1 MEILN
6 TPFRHKNWFVK
17 LNKETQKY
25 EPYTTKKEA
34 LQYFASCGDF
44 HNDNGVLRYS
54 GKEKGSYRM
63 NQKEIEYFN
72 QLLIQKEE
80 AKQEAKKYIDT
91 LKVLVS
97 EDNKKVEK
105 NFLFKNCIVYVA
117 AYFNSEYTTTQVN
130 FIDYAIMQEGDLKE
144 TLKRLYEEAKTPFK
158 ETTDQE
164 EVKKL
169 INMFLDWKNNFLTVG
184 RFAEYYSLTIDKANE
199 IINKGRELNEK
210 RATEDQ
216 NAVLGLFM
224 Y

>member
-6 TPFRHKNWFVK
+6 TPFKHKNWFVSF
-17 LNKETQKY
+17 NKETQKY

-63 NQKEIEYFN
+63 NQKEIEYFT

-97 EDNKKVEK
+97 EDKKKVEK

-117 AYFNSEYTTTQVN
+117 VYFNSEYTTTQVN
-130 FIDYAIMQEGDLKE
+130 FRDYIAAHGGETKE
-144 TLKRLYEEAKTPFK
+144 TLKKLCEEAKTPFK

-184 RFAEYYSLTIDKANE
+184 GFAEYYSLTIDKANE

-216 NAVLGLFM
+216 NAVLSLFM
-224 Y
+224 H

>member
-6 TPFRHKNWFVK
+6 TPFRHKNWFVSF
-17 LNKETQKY
+17 NKETEKY

-34 LQYFASCGDF
+34 LQYFASSGDF
-44 HNDNGVLRYS
+44 YNDNGVLRYT

-72 QLLIQKEE
+72 ELLRQKEE
-80 AKQEAKKYIDT
+80 AKQEAQKYIDT

-97 EDNKKVEK
+97 EDNKKVNK
-105 NFLFKNCIVYVA
+105 SFLFKNCIVSITIYFGSDYV
-117 AYFNSEYTTTQVN
+117 STHVN
-130 FIDYAIMQEGDLKE
+130 FRDYIAAHGGETKE
-144 TLKRLYEEAKTPFK
+144 TLKRLCKEAKTPFK

-164 EVKKL
+164 EIKKL

-199 IINKGRELNEK
+199 VINKGRELNERRPK
-210 RATEDQ
+210 EDQ

>member
-17 LNKETQKY
+17 LNKETEKY

-34 LQYFASCGDF
+34 LQYYASCGDF
-44 HNDNGVLRYS
+44 INDNGVLRYT
-54 GKEKGSYRM
+54 GREKGSYRM

-72 QLLIQKEE
+72 ELLRQKEE
-80 AKQEAKKYIDT
+80 ATQEAQKYIDT

-97 EDNKKVEK
+97 EDNKKVK
-105 NFLFKNCIVYVA
+105 KSFLFKNCIVSITIYFGSDYVWTHVDFRDYIA
-117 AYFNSEYTTTQVN
+117 AHGGET
-130 FIDYAIMQEGDLKE
+130 KE
-144 TLKRLYEEAKTPFK
+144 TLKRLCEEAKTPFK

-199 IINKGRELNEK
+199 VINKGRELNERRPK
-210 RATEDQ
+210 EDQ

>member
-17 LNKETQKY
+17 LNKETEKY

-44 HNDNGVLRYS
+44 YNDNGVLRYA

-72 QLLIQKEE
+72 ELLRQKEE

-91 LKVLVS
+91 LKILVS

-105 NFLFKNCIVYVA
+105 NFLFKNCIVSITIYFGSDYVST
-117 AYFNSEYTTTQVN
+117 NVN
-130 FIDYAIMQEGDLKE
+130 FIDYIAAHGGETKE
-144 TLKRLYEEAKTPFK
+144 LLKRLYEEATTPFK

-169 INMFLDWKNNFLTVG
+169 INMFLDWKNNFLTIG
-184 RFAEYYSLTIDKANE
+184 RFAEYYNLTIDKANE
-199 IINKGRELNEK
+199 VINKGRELNDRRPK
-210 RATEDQ
+210 EDQ
-216 NAVLGLFM
+216 NAVLSLFM

>member
-6 TPFRHKNWFVK
+6 TPFRHKNWFVSF
-17 LNKETQKY
+17 NKETEKY

-44 HNDNGVLRYS
+44 YNDNGVLRYT
-54 GKEKGSYRM
+54 GREKGSYRM

-72 QLLIQKEE
+72 ELLRQKEE
-80 AKQEAKKYIDT
+80 ATQEAQKYIDT

-97 EDNKKVEK
+97 EDNKKVNK
-105 NFLFKNCIVYVA
+105 SFLFKNCIVSITIYFGSDYVW
-117 AYFNSEYTTTQVN
+117 THVC
-130 FIDYAIMQEGDLKE
+130 FIDYIAAHGGETKE

-199 IINKGRELNEK
+199 VINKGRELNERRPK
-210 RATEDQ
+210 EDQ

>member
-6 TPFRHKNWFVK
+6 TPFRHKNWFVSY
-17 LNKETQKY
+17 NKETEKY

-44 HNDNGVLRYS
+44 YNDNGVLRYT

-63 NQKEIEYFN
+63 NQKEIWYFN
-72 QLLIQKEE
+72 ELLRQKEE

-105 NFLFKNCIVYVA
+105 NFLFKNCIVSIAIYFGSDYVWT
-117 AYFNSEYTTTQVN
+117 YVD
-130 FIDYAIMQEGDLKE
+130 FIDYIAAHGGETKE
-144 TLKRLYEEAKTPFK
+144 LLKRLYDEAKTPFK
-158 ETTDQE
+158 ETADQE
-164 EVKKL
+164 EVKKI

-184 RFAEYYSLTIDKANE
+184 MFAEYYNITIDKANE
-199 IINKGRELNEK
+199 VINKGKELNERRPK
-210 RATEDQ
+210 EDQ

>member
-63 NQKEIEYFN
+63 NQKEIWYFN
-72 QLLIQKEE
+72 ELLRQKEE

-105 NFLFKNCIVYVA
+105 NFLFKNCIVSITIYFGSDYV
-117 AYFNSEYTTTQVN
+117 STHVN
-130 FIDYAIMQEGDLKE
+130 FIDYIAAHGGETKE
-144 TLKRLYEEAKTPFK
+144 LLKRLCEEAKTPFK

>member
-1 MEILN
+1 MEALN
-6 TPFRHKNWFVK
+6 TPFKHKNWFVK

-34 LQYFASCGDF
+34 LQYFASSGDF

-91 LKVLVS
+91 IKILTS

-105 NFLFKNCIVYVA
+105 SFLFKNCIIYVA
-117 AYFNSEYTTTQVN
+117 AYFNSEYTTTHVD
-130 FIDYAIMQEGDLKE
+130 FIDYIKAHGGETKE
-144 TLKRLYEEAKTPFK
+144 TLKRLYEESKTPFK
-158 ETTDQE
+158 ETADQE

-199 IINKGRELNEK
+199 IIDKGRQLNEIP
-210 RATEDQ
+210 T
-216 NAVLGLFM
+216 N
-224 Y
+224 

>member
-80 AKQEAKKYIDT
+80 AKQQ
-91 LKVLVS
+91 LR
-97 EDNKKVEK
+97 N
-105 NFLFKNCIVYVA
+105 
-117 AYFNSEYTTTQVN
+117 
-130 FIDYAIMQEGDLKE
+130 
-144 TLKRLYEEAKTPFK
+144 RLYMLVDYYEGEQNEE
-158 ETTDQE
+158 
-164 EVKKL
+164 
-169 INMFLDWKNNFLTVG
+169 NN
-184 RFAEYYSLTIDKANE
+184 
-199 IINKGRELNEK
+199 
-210 RATEDQ
+210 
-216 NAVLGLFM
+216 
-224 Y
+224 

>member
-6 TPFRHKNWFVK
+6 TPFRHKNWFVSF
-17 LNKETQKY
+17 NKETEKY

-44 HNDNGVLRYS
+44 YNDNGVLRYT
-54 GKEKGSYRM
+54 GKEKGCYRM
-63 NQKEIEYFN
+63 NQKETDYFN

-80 AKQEAKKYIDT
+80 AKQEANKYIDT

-105 NFLFKNCIVYVA
+105 NFLFKNCIVNICI
-117 AYFNSEYTTTQVN
+117 YFGSDYLWTHVD
-130 FIDYAIMQEGDLKE
+130 FIDYIKAHGGETKE
-144 TLKRLYEEAKTPFK
+144 TLKRLYEESKTPFK
-158 ETTDQE
+158 ETTDHE
-164 EVKKL
+164 DVKKL

-184 RFAEYYSLTIDKANE
+184 RFAEYYSLTIEKAND

-210 RATEDQ
+210 RPAEDQ
-216 NAVLGLFM
+216 NATLSLFM

>member
-1 MEILN
+1 MEALN
-6 TPFRHKNWFVK
+6 TPFKHKNWFVK

-34 LQYFASCGDF
+34 LQYFASSGDF
-44 HNDNGVLRYS
+44 YNDNGVLRYS

-91 LKVLVS
+91 IKILTS

-105 NFLFKNCIVYVA
+105 SFLFKNCIIYVA
-117 AYFNSEYTTTQVN
+117 AYFNSEYTTTHVD
-130 FIDYAIMQEGDLKE
+130 FIDYIKAHGGETKE
-144 TLKRLYEEAKTPFK
+144 TLKRLYEESKTPFK
-158 ETTDQE
+158 ETADQE
-164 EVKKL
+164 EAKKL

-199 IINKGRELNEK
+199 IIDKGRQLNEIP
-210 RATEDQ
+210 T
-216 NAVLGLFM
+216 N
-224 Y
+224 

>member
-1 MEILN
+1 MEALN
-6 TPFRHKNWFVK
+6 TPFKHKNWFVK

-34 LQYFASCGDF
+34 LQYFASSGDF
-44 HNDNGVLRYS
+44 YNDNGVLRYS

-91 LKVLVS
+91 IKILTS

-105 NFLFKNCIVYVA
+105 SFLFKNCIIYVA
-117 AYFNSEYTTTQVN
+117 AYFNSEYTTTHVD
-130 FIDYAIMQEGDLKE
+130 FIDYIKAHGGQTKE
-144 TLKRLYEEAKTPFK
+144 TLKRLYEESKTPFK
-158 ETTDQE
+158 ETADQE

-199 IINKGRELNEK
+199 IIDKGRQLNEIP
-210 RATEDQ
+210 T
-216 NAVLGLFM
+216 N
-224 Y
+224 

>member
-1 MEILN
+1 MEALN
-6 TPFRHKNWFVK
+6 TPFKHKNWFVK

-34 LQYFASCGDF
+34 LQYFASSGDF
-44 HNDNGVLRYS
+44 YNDNGVLRYS

-91 LKVLVS
+91 IKILTS

-105 NFLFKNCIVYVA
+105 SFLFKNCIIYVA
-117 AYFNSEYTTTQVN
+117 AYFNSEYTTTHVD
-130 FIDYAIMQEGDLKE
+130 FIDYIKAHGVETKE
-144 TLKRLYEEAKTPFK
+144 TLKRLYEESKTPFK
-158 ETTDQE
+158 ETADQE

-199 IINKGRELNEK
+199 IIDKGRQLNEIPI
-210 RATEDQ
+210 
-216 NAVLGLFM
+216 N
-224 Y
+224 

>member
-6 TPFRHKNWFVK
+6 TPFRHKNWFVSF
-17 LNKETQKY
+17 NKETEKY

-72 QLLIQKEE
+72 ELLRQKEE

-91 LKVLVS
+91 LKILTS
-97 EDNKKVEK
+97 EDKKAVEK
-105 NFLFKNCIVYVA
+105 NFLFKNCIVNIFVW
-117 AYFNSEYTTTQVN
+117 FNSDYVSINVN
-130 FIDYAIMQEGDLKE
+130 FIDYIAAHGGETKE

-164 EVKKL
+164 EVKRL

-199 IINKGRELNEK
+199 IINKGRQLNEIS
-210 RATEDQ
+210 T
-216 NAVLGLFM
+216 N
-224 Y
+224 

>member
-6 TPFRHKNWFVK
+6 TPFKHKNWFVK

-44 HNDNGVLRYS
+44 HNDNGVLRYT
-54 GKEKGSYRM
+54 GKEKGCYRM
-63 NQKEIEYFN
+63 NQKEIWYFN
-72 QLLIQKEE
+72 ELLRQKEE
-80 AKQEAKKYIDT
+80 AKQEAQKYIDT

-97 EDNKKVEK
+97 EDNKKAEK
-105 NFLFKNCIVYVA
+105 NFLFKNCIVTIRIYFGSDYVW
-117 AYFNSEYTTTQVN
+117 TDVD
-130 FIDYAIMQEGDLKE
+130 FIDYIVAHGGETKE
-144 TLKRLYEEAKTPFK
+144 LLKRLYEEAKTPLK

-184 RFAEYYSLTIDKANE
+184 RFAEYYSLTIEKANE
-199 IINKGRELNEK
+199 IIDKGRQLNEIP
-210 RATEDQ
+210 T
-216 NAVLGLFM
+216 N
-224 Y
+224 